1 MSPETRRIIIASV
14 LSVAI
19 ITGWQLLFPQQPVK
33 KPAPAATPAAPVPAA
48 PAPAPGAAA
57 PSGAAP
63 AAPAL
68 AVEAVPDAPEELH
81 TLRGEG
87 FEAVLTS
94 HGGALRHLVLQGK
107 KFQKDEKGQRVPI
120 DLVRIA
126 PGQPYPLATAA
137 SPEWGGAQ
145 DGAGDRSATA
155 PMRVVARDDRSITYE
170 GRAGLASVRKTFRVT
185 GKPFELAVELAVD
198 GPAGQPARPDT
209 ALVLLYTGY
218 FPPEAGSGG
227 FFSGPPVE
235 FVRPVCRAGEDTR
248 RFDLGKGQKQE
259 EGLVQWAGMDLG
271 YFVAAVFPSAPV
283 GSCAFTDGPTK
294 GSGVTAVRL
303 PVTGTSAAFELKLYA
318 GPKDLDTLR
327 SYGREFGT
335 ALDYGW
341 AARPFALFARVLLYV
356 LRWFEGISGSWGLA
370 IILLTVLVKVLLF
383 PLTVTQIRS
392 MNEMRKLQPEVEKLK
407 AKFGADKDK
416 LNVAMME
423 LYRVHKV
430 NPLSG
435 CLPLLLQMPI
445 WFALYA
451 TLQTS
456 VELYAEPFL
465 WMADLTRKDPYYVF
479 PVAMGISQFLMQ
491 KISPQPADAA
501 QAKMMLYFMPVFF
514 TFMMLAVPGGLT
526 LYIFVNNVLSI
537 AQQQIMMRA
546 MPATPAPA
554 KP

>member
-1 MSPETRRIIIASV
+1 LSPETRRIIVASI

-19 ITGWQLLFPQQPVK
+19 IMGWQLLFPSQVK
-33 KPAPAATPAAPVPAA
+33 KPAPAAPPAATEPASAAAPAAAATPAAPTPE
-48 PAPAPGAAA
+48 
-57 PSGAAP
+57 
-63 AAPAL
+63 
-68 AVEAVPDAPEELH
+68 VEAVPDAPEELH

-94 HGGALRHLVLQGK
+94 HGGALRHLVLQGR
-107 KFQKDEKGQRVPI
+107 KFMKDENGQRVPI
-120 DLVRIA
+120 DLVRVA
-126 PGQPYPLATAA
+126 PGQPYPLATVA

-145 DGAGDRSATA
+145 DSLADRAARA
-155 PMRVVARDDRSITYE
+155 PMRVVARDDRSVTYE
-170 GRAGLASVRKTFRVT
+170 GRAGAASVRKTFRLT
-185 GKPFELAVELAVD
+185 GKPYEIAVELAVD
-198 GPAGQPARPDT
+198 GKAVAD
-209 ALVLLYTGY
+209 AAVVLLYTGY
-218 FPPEAGSGG
+218 FPPDVGSRG

-248 RFDLGKGQKQE
+248 RFDLGKGQKKE
-259 EGLVQWAGMDLG
+259 DGLVQWAGMDQG
-271 YFVAAVFPSAPV
+271 YFVAAVFPSEPK
-283 GSCAFTDGPTK
+283 GSCSFADGSAK

-303 PVTGTSAAFELKLYA
+303 PVSGTSARFDLTLYA

-327 SYGREFGT
+327 SYGREFGS

-341 AARPFALFARVLLYV
+341 AARPFAVFARVLLYV
-356 LRWFEGISGSWGLA
+356 LRWFEGITRSWGLA

-407 AKFGADKDK
+407 AKFGDDREK
-416 LNVAMME
+416 LNLAMME
-423 LYRVHKV
+423 LYRQHKV

-479 PVAMGISQFLMQ
+479 PVAMGASQFLMQ
-491 KISPQPADAA
+491 KISPQPADAT

-537 AQQQIMMRA
+537 AQQQIMMRV
-546 MPATPAPA
+546 MPATPTPA
-554 KP
+554 KG